1 MIEEVESLISN
12 GNITYNRLNS
22 LGLEYRYISQFL
34 RGEFNKNQ
42 MLVKLNTAIHQ
53 FAKKQMTFY
62 RNMEKNGIEINWI
75 SIDDINNIFNLLN
88 IPQN

>member
-1 MIEEVESLISN
+1 
-12 GNITYNRLNS
+12 
-22 LGLEYRYISQFL
+22 
-34 RGEFNKNQ
+34 